1 MLSLNSPLEE
11 LNRVGKTNAKLLKKL
26 GLGNIQDLLFYFPF
40 RYDNFTKNS
49 LIADLEKG
57 QNANIVGTVEL
68 IQNRKSFKRRIFITE
83 ALVADESETIKI
95 IWFNQA
101 FLTKTLKVGDKISI
115 AGLVSENN
123 GQLAFISPQYEKIYD
138 DNLVNTQGLVPNYH
152 TTENLSQKQIRFLIK
167 QIISLSTTVKDWL
180 PKKIKDKLNLID
192 LSRALYQ
199 IHFPK
204 NDEEVL
210 NAKHRLAYNEIF
222 LLCLK
227 AQIVKE
233 KLKKRQAPKIIFQK
247 EKTKEF
253 VDALP
258 FKLSDAQKKTAWEI
272 LRDLEKATPMNRL
285 LEGDVGSGK
294 TLVAIIAIL
303 NTALNN
309 QQSALMVP
317 TGILATQH
325 FNSLTKILAPY
336 NFKIGLMTGSKKPA
350 DYKDLDIIIGTH
362 ALIANKVKFNQLA
375 LVIVDEQHRFGVEQR
390 QKLLNFYE
398 EKPNGKDNENNNANK
413 LTPHFLSMTATPI
426 PRSLALTLYGDLDLS
441 IIDEMPVGRKKIIT
455 RLVKEENRHLAYEF
469 IRKEIKNGRQA
480 YVICPM
486 IDESDRLGVKSVKAE
501 HLKLNE
507 EIFPE
512 LSVGL
517 LHGKMKSKEKELIM
531 QEFLAG
537 KISVIVAT
545 SLIEVGIDVPN
556 ATLMIIEGADRFGLA
571 QLHQFRGRI
580 GRSDKQSYCFLF
592 PSREEISNPTTNE
605 RLDALTKY
613 NDGFA
618 LAKIDLKLRGEG
630 ELYGL
635 SQSGWPELQIASIFD
650 YEIIKEAKNEIELLL
665 KENPELDNY
674 PLLKNKLIEL
684 GQQTHS
690 HLE

>member
-26 GLGNIQDLLFYFPF
+26 GLGNIQDLLFYFPY
-40 RYDNFTKNS
+40 RYDDFTKNS

-57 QNANIVGTVEL
+57 QNANIIGTVEL
-68 IQNRKSFKRRIFITE
+68 IQNRKSFKRRIYVTE

-123 GQLAFISPQYEKIYD
+123 GQLAFISPQYEKVYD
-138 DNLVNTQGLVPNYH
+138 NNLVNTSGLIPNYH
-152 TTENLSQKQIRFLIK
+152 STENLTQKQIRYLIK
-167 QIISLSTTVKDWL
+167 QVISLRTSVEDWL
-180 PKKIKDKLNLID
+180 PYKIKDKLNLLD
-192 LSRALYQ
+192 LSEALYK

-204 NDEEVL
+204 SDEDVL
-210 NAKHRLAYNEIF
+210 SAKHRLAYNEIF

-233 KLKKRQAPKIIFQK
+233 KLKKRQAQKIIFQK

-253 VDALP
+253 VDSLP
-258 FKLSDAQKKTAWEI
+258 FKLSDAQKKSAWEI
-272 LRDLEKATPMNRL
+272 LKDLEKTTPMNRL

-294 TLVAIIAIL
+294 TLVAIMAIL
-303 NTALNN
+303 NTALNKE
-309 QQSALMVP
+309 QSALMVP

-325 FNSLTKILAPY
+325 FNSLTRILAPY
-336 NFKIGLMTGSKKPA
+336 NFKIALMTGTKKPA

-362 ALIANKVKFNQLA
+362 ALIADKVKFDKLA

-390 QKLLNFYE
+390 QRLLNF
-398 EKPNGKDNENNNANK
+398 NDNANK

-441 IIDEMPVGRKKIIT
+441 IIDEMPIGRKKIIT
-455 RLVKEENRHLAYEF
+455 RLVKEDNRNLAYEF

-517 LHGKMKSKEKELIM
+517 LHGKMKAKEKEIVM

-556 ATLMIIEGADRFGLA
+556 ATIMIIEGADRFGLA

-580 GRSDKQSYCFLF
+580 GRSDLQSYCFLF
-592 PSREEISNPTTNE
+592 PSHEEISNPKTLE

-613 NDGFA
+613 NDGFE

-650 YEIIKEAKNEIELLL
+650 YEIIKEAKNEIEILLS
-665 KENPELDNY
+665 ENPGLNNY
-674 PLLKNKLIEL
+674 PLLKNKLTEL
-684 GQQTHS
+684 GYQTHS

>member
-26 GLGNIQDLLFYFPF
+26 GLGNIQDLLFYFPY
-40 RYDNFTKNS
+40 RYDDFTKNS

-57 QNANIVGTVEL
+57 QNANIIGTVEL
-68 IQNRKSFKRRIFITE
+68 IQNRKSFKRRIFVTE

-115 AGLVSENN
+115 AGMVSENN
-123 GQLAFISPQYEKIYD
+123 GQLAFISPQYEKVYD
-138 DNLVNTQGLVPNYH
+138 NNLVNTSGLIPNYH
-152 TTENLSQKQIRFLIK
+152 STENLTQKQIRYLIK
-167 QIISLSTTVKDWL
+167 QVIGLRTTVEDWL

-192 LSRALYQ
+192 LSEALYK

-204 NDEEVL
+204 SDEEVL
-210 NAKHRLAYNEIF
+210 SAKHRLAYNEIF

-233 KLKKRQAPKIIFQK
+233 KLKKRQAQKIIFQK

-253 VDALP
+253 VDSLP
-258 FKLSDAQKKTAWEI
+258 FKLSDAQKKSAWEI
-272 LRDLEKATPMNRL
+272 LKDLDKETPMNRL

-294 TLVAIIAIL
+294 TLVAIMAIL
-303 NTALNN
+303 NTALNKK
-309 QQSALMVP
+309 QSALMVP
-317 TGILATQH
+317 TGILASQH
-325 FNSLTKILAPY
+325 FNSLTRILAPY

-362 ALIANKVKFNQLA
+362 ALIADKVKFDKLA

-390 QKLLNFYE
+390 QRLLTFN
-398 EKPNGKDNENNNANK
+398 DNTNK

-441 IIDEMPVGRKKIIT
+441 IIDEMPIGRKKIIT
-455 RLVKEENRHLAYEF
+455 RLVKEDNRNLAYEF

-501 HLKLNE
+501 HLKLDE

-512 LSVGL
+512 LKVGL
-517 LHGKMKSKEKELIM
+517 LHGKMKAKEKEAVM

-580 GRSDKQSYCFLF
+580 GRSDLQSYCFLF
-592 PSREEISNPTTNE
+592 PSREEISNPKTLE

-613 NDGFA
+613 NDGFE

-650 YEIIKEAKNEIELLL
+650 YEIIKEAKNEIEILLR
-665 KENPELDNY
+665 ENPELNNY
-674 PLLKNKLIEL
+674 PLLKNKLTEL
-684 GQQTHS
+684 GYQTHS

>member
-253 VDALP
+253 VAETKEQFED
-258 FKLSDAQKKTAWEI
+258 
-272 LRDLEKATPMNRL
+272 
-285 LEGDVGSGK
+285 
-294 TLVAIIAIL
+294 IAAEMASEDSHSS
-303 NTALNN
+303 NDSTQSHGNN
-309 QQSALMVP
+309 V
-317 TGILATQH
+317 
-325 FNSLTKILAPY
+325 
-336 NFKIGLMTGSKKPA
+336 
-350 DYKDLDIIIGTH
+350 
-362 ALIANKVKFNQLA
+362 
-375 LVIVDEQHRFGVEQR
+375 
-390 QKLLNFYE
+390 
-398 EKPNGKDNENNNANK
+398 
-413 LTPHFLSMTATPI
+413 
-426 PRSLALTLYGDLDLS
+426 
-441 IIDEMPVGRKKIIT
+441 
-455 RLVKEENRHLAYEF
+455 
-469 IRKEIKNGRQA
+469 
-480 YVICPM
+480 
-486 IDESDRLGVKSVKAE
+486 
-501 HLKLNE
+501 
-507 EIFPE
+507 
-512 LSVGL
+512 
-517 LHGKMKSKEKELIM
+517 
-531 QEFLAG
+531 
-537 KISVIVAT
+537 
-545 SLIEVGIDVPN
+545 
-556 ATLMIIEGADRFGLA
+556 
-571 QLHQFRGRI
+571 
-580 GRSDKQSYCFLF
+580 
-592 PSREEISNPTTNE
+592 
-605 RLDALTKY
+605 
-613 NDGFA
+613 
-618 LAKIDLKLRGEG
+618 
-630 ELYGL
+630 
-635 SQSGWPELQIASIFD
+635 
-650 YEIIKEAKNEIELLL
+650 
-665 KENPELDNY
+665 
-674 PLLKNKLIEL
+674 
-684 GQQTHS
+684 
-690 HLE
+690 